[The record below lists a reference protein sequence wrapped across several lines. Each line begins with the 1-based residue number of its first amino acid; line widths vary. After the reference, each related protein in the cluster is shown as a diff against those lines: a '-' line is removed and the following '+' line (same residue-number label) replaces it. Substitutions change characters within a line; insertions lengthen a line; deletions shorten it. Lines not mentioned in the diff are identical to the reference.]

1 MSADRISPL
10 GTPVPQELYPLL
22 ATVLL
27 SGGAL
32 FTGSFF
38 LYEVSKTK
46 HSRQLKTELILA
58 LIASVLLGLGT
69 LFLLLWT
76 GVYV

>member
-1 MSADRISPL
+1 MLTPL
-10 GTPVPQELYPLL
+10 GTPLPVSTYPLL

-27 SGGAL
+27 MLGLLS
-32 FTGSFF
+32 TGSFF
-38 LYEVSKTK
+38 LYEVSKTR
-46 HSRQLKTELILA
+46 HSRQIHVEF
-58 LIASVLLGLGT
+58 LIAAVASVFLGLGT